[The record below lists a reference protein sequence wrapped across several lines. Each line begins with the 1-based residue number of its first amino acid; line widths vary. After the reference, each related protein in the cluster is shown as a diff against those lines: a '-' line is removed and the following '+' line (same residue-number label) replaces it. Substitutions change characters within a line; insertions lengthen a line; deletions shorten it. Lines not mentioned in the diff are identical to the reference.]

1 MIHQLTNDKL
11 AEDTILGLCIFNGYD
26 YFTIANA
33 YITTPEIFYN
43 EDNRT
48 IWKVMCSLYENA
60 TPIDAIIVNT
70 TLRKGGPSFGG
81 DSWAYLIAEKMNYNV
96 SGSNLMH
103 YCIAIVEDY
112 MSRISTELIYSL
124 KSKDNAIELAKELD
138 QKLKKATNFKTINDW
153 IDLSQAQLELTQ
165 RRDNIAKGITT
176 SVLTGFRDF
185 DMLTGGLEAGFIA
198 IAARSS
204 MGKTAFAC
212 SLIVSMANSG
222 SPVGIISLEMP
233 NVQITARLTSIL
245 SGVEFWRIFRNKHT
259 DEHEE
264 SKVEKEMLE
273 STKLKIFMNDSSKV
287 SLSDIRYKSER
298 LVKSQGAKCIIIDY
312 LQLIDTS
319 GAKNE
324 TREREVAKLS
334 AGLKSLSKELNIP
347 IIALCALNRESE
359 TPDKVSKPGK
369 LSQLRESDAIL
380 YAIDMGIIIDRPFKR
395 GVTVDENNQSTETQA
410 FCTIEKYR
418 NGETR
423 SIEMYFEPTTMAF
436 KDKGYVKPEP
446 TEIQPQLYSNP
457 SAGIT
462 KNTAPK
468 IALNNEGLPF

>member
-1 MIHQLTNDKL
+1 
-11 AEDTILGLCIFNGYD
+11 
-26 YFTIANA
+26 
-33 YITTPEIFYN
+33 
-43 EDNRT
+43 
-48 IWKVMCSLYENA
+48 MCSLYENA
-60 TPIDAIIVNT
+60 TPIDPILVNT
-70 TLRKGGPSFGG
+70 MLRRGGVSFSG
-81 DSWAYLIAEKMNYNV
+81 DSWAYLIGQKMNYNSTSTYLV
-96 SGSNLMH
+96 H
-103 YCIAIVEDY
+103 YCISIVEDY
-112 MSRISTELIYSL
+112 MSRLSTELIYSL
-124 KSKDNAIELAKELD
+124 QSQDNAMELAKDLD
-138 QKLKKATNFKTINDW
+138 QKLKKATNFKNINDW
-153 IDLSQAQLELTQ
+153 VDLSQAQLELSQ
-165 RRDNIAKGITT
+165 RRENIAKGITT

-185 DMLTGGLEAGFIA
+185 DLLTGGLEAGFIA

-245 SGVEFWRIFRNKHT
+245 SGVEFWRIFRNKHSG
-259 DEHEE
+259 DAENNH
-264 SKVEKEMLE
+264 VEKEMLE

-298 LVKSQGAKCIIIDY
+298 LVKTQGAKCIIIDY
-312 LQLIDTS
+312 LQLVDTS
-319 GAKNE
+319 GTKNE

-395 GVTVDENNQSTETQA
+395 GVTTDENGTSTETQA

-436 KDKGYVKPEP
+436 KDKGYVKPEIV
-446 TEIQPQLYSNP
+446 ELEQYQHSNP
-457 SAGIT
+457 SVGIT

-468 IALNNEGLPF
+468 ITLNNEGLPF